1 MSAHDGDTRGVRP
14 VACGTSRR
22 DAMGVSSVF
31 RWTMVAF
38 FATHIPA
45 TILVDSQAVVP
56 AQHVPD
62 FAKALLKFHV
72 ETNHDALMAAP
83 PVWLRSVIWLEVTC
97 QLPFFFAAL
106 HALVHRAWA
115 AQQGRRGAPPPR
127 RRSPAHTA
135 PPAAPSRRAHAGK
148 EWIRLPGIAY
158 GASTATTLL
167 PILGE
172 ILAGTHYPTEA
183 AKWTLFFIYFPYLV
197 LPLWMMFALAANDT
211 LWDAAPAAS
220 RSRKRR
226 AD

>member
-1 MSAHDGDTRGVRP
+1 
-14 VACGTSRR
+14 
-22 DAMGVSSVF
+22 MGVSSVF

-106 HALVHRAWA
+106 HALVHRE
-115 AQQGRRGAPPPR
+115 
-127 RRSPAHTA
+127 
-135 PPAAPSRRAHAGK
+135 

-197 LPLWMMFALAANDT
+197 LPLWMMFAFAANDT